1 MYKNFEMLHSKGF
14 RRNFRHNLFLA
25 VFFAFVAGIV
35 NVFGLLELGT
45 FTTNI
50 TGHVGEFAL
59 SLELLKWTAVYK
71 ITLWIA
77 AFGFGSFTSSL
88 IVNYFEEKKP
98 KLSYSLPIIVEIIFL
113 LWCFSI
119 NNQPEQK
126 QTQTLILLFA
136 MGIQNGIVSVVS
148 GKVVR
153 TTHLTGMV
161 TDVGL
166 GLGKLIL
173 KKGNLVFVKRSLIL
187 NISIITMFIAGGAIS
202 TYLTIRY
209 HENVLL
215 IPIILLVSILIY
227 DLRTIETGLKKMK
240 KIREKLHF

>member
-1 MYKNFEMLHSKGF
+1 MLHSKGF
-14 RRNFRHNLFLA
+14 QRNFIHNLLLA

-35 NVFGLLELGT
+35 NVFGLIELGI

-71 ITLWIA
+71 ITLWIV
-77 AFGFGSFTSSL
+77 AFGFGSFASSL

-98 KLSYSLPIIVEIIFL
+98 KLSYSLPIILEIILL
-113 LWCFSI
+113 LWCFYL
-119 NNQPEQK
+119 NNQPGQK
-126 QTQTLILLFA
+126 QTQILFLLFA

-173 KKGNLVFVKRSLIL
+173 RKGNLVFVKRSLVL
-187 NISIITMFIAGGAIS
+187 NISIIIMFIAGGVLSA
-202 TYLTIRY
+202 YLTIRY

-215 IPIILLVSILIY
+215 IPIILLISILIY
-227 DLRTIETGLKKMK
+227 DLKTIEIGLKKMK
-240 KIREKLHF
+240 DIKEKLNL

>member
-1 MYKNFEMLHSKGF
+1 MLHSKGF
-14 RRNFRHNLFLA
+14 QRNFRHNLFLA

-35 NVFGLLELGT
+35 NVFGLIELGT

-59 SLELLKWTAVYK
+59 SLELLKWAAVYK

-77 AFGFGSFTSSL
+77 SFGFGSFTSSL
-88 IVNYFEEKKP
+88 IVSFFEERNP
-98 KLSYSLPIIVEIIFL
+98 KLSYSLPIIIEITFL

-119 NNQPEQK
+119 NNISGQQ
-126 QTQTLILLFA
+126 QNQTLILLFA
-136 MGIQNGIVSVVS
+136 MGVQNGIVSVVS

-161 TDVGL
+161 TDVGI
-166 GLGKLIL
+166 GLGKLFL
-173 KKGNLVFVKRSLIL
+173 KKGNLVFVKRSLIINL
-187 NISIITMFIAGGAIS
+187 SVITMFISGGLLSAL
-202 TYLTIRY
+202 LTLKFQ
-209 HENVLL
+209 ENVLL

-227 DLRTIETGLKKMK
+227 DLKTISIGLRKMK
-240 KIREKLHF
+240 ELKEKLHL